1 MKLRVRLTLTLSLII
16 IGIVLT
22 LTGITFS
29 RSRVIQTK
37 AARENLQNIAGITAK
52 DIERRFE
59 MYLNVIQTLAQI
71 MTGYEVIDPTQ
82 RRMRYDDMLF
92 SVLAANSRFIDIYT
106 LWLPNAL
113 DELDSQYV
121 NTRGTNNT
129 GQYISMYTRETGSIE
144 YQAYPYPQSLLTT
157 ISATETLGNPV
168 FRLVSGKPTYTISLN
183 TPIIQGDGTP
193 VGLVGVNVDMGIVQP
208 LIEQLAPYGTGTV
221 SVFAADG
228 TIMAHKNSDA
238 IGTKFQTTQLASL
251 GQEGI
256 RFIFDSLEKGEVTG
270 FQVEHQESISYPFY
284 MGNASNPMTVFITV
298 PTQTV
303 LVDVT
308 SMLQF
313 NIIIALIA
321 LFITGLVI
329 SFVAMKI
336 TNPINDIVK
345 AAQALANM
353 EFTMPIPQDRK
364 DEIGDIQRAFHTIRD
379 ALKKTLD
386 NINNEHQGQ
395 KNISQNLKVAITES
409 SDGLGVITQNM
420 DSVQDKTNVQM
431 NSVIQTALSVENIIT
446 QIHYLEN
453 AVNTQAERI
462 AHSSESI
469 EQMVEGIDSVRSIVH
484 QAHRTTEELSTLSAI
499 GQKSLNHLTEE
510 LTRIAEQ
517 SAFLEQA
524 NTALVNIAA
533 QTNILAMNAAIE
545 AAHAGE
551 AGKGFA
557 VVAGAVRNLAELSNK
572 ESASISQEIKNM
584 QTGIEQIRQVA
595 SETANTLTRM
605 FMEVTDMQGSFN
617 TVNTAV
623 DAQASNGS
631 QVLEALGTLQ
641 ETTEQVRSGSD
652 EIQKASV
659 SIHTVIENLKHNS
672 QDVSDSVVDVQQASK
687 NIAGSLNI
695 ARMIAEGKYLVPS
708 EEEVTVDEDLQYRP
722 SPMQMESQTR
732 AHRYKANALVSINEF
747 EGSALLSNINLGG
760 FSIASKTFAAIV
772 PGESY
777 TMKITPDP
785 LIKVDSFNLT
795 VNVRWI
801 RSTVSRFSAG
811 FSVQDSEAGFETYIN
826 YLKRNDPED

>member
-16 IGIVLT
+16 IGTVLT
-22 LTGITFS
+22 LSGITFT

-52 DIERRFE
+52 DIQRLFE
-59 MYLNVIQTLAQI
+59 KYLDVIQTLAQI
-71 MTGYEVIDPTQ
+71 MTGYEVIDPMQ

-92 SVLAANSRFIDIYT
+92 SVLASDSRVIDIYT

-113 DELDSQYV
+113 DELDSQYAR
-121 NTRGTNNT
+121 TRGSNTT
-129 GQYISMYTRETGSIE
+129 GQYISMYSRESGSIE
-144 YQAYPYPQSLLTT
+144 YQAYPYPQSLLATLSTT
-157 ISATETLGNPV
+157 ESLGNPI
-168 FRLVSGKPTYTISLN
+168 FRIVSGKPLYTISLN
-183 TPIIQGDGTP
+183 TPIVQGDGTP

-208 LIEQLAPYGTGTV
+208 LIEQLTPYGTGTA

-228 TIMAHKNSDA
+228 TIIAHKNTDA
-238 IGTKFQTTQLASL
+238 IGTKFQATQLSSL

-256 RFIFDSLEKGEVTG
+256 RFILDSLQSGKVTS
-270 FQVEHQESISYPFY
+270 FQTENQESISYPFY
-284 MGNASNPMTVFITV
+284 MGNASNPMTVFISV
-298 PTQTV
+298 PTETV
-303 LVDVT
+303 LVDVI
-308 SMLQF
+308 SMFQF
-313 NIIIALIA
+313 NVIIALIA
-321 LFITGLVI
+321 LFITGLITSV
-329 SFVAMKI
+329 VALKI

-353 EFTMPIPQDRK
+353 EFRMPIPQDRT
-364 DEIGDIQRAFHTIRD
+364 DEIGDIQRAFQTIRD

-386 NINNEHQGQ
+386 NITNEHQGQ
-395 KNISQNLKVAITES
+395 KNISQNLKIAITES

-420 DSVQDKTNVQM
+420 ESVQDKTNVQM
-431 NSVIQTALSVENIIT
+431 DSVMQTALSVENIIT

-453 AVNTQAERI
+453 AVSTQVERI
-462 AHSSESI
+462 ARSSESI

-484 QAHRTTEELSTLSAI
+484 HARRTTEELSTLSAA

-524 NTALVNIAA
+524 NAALVNIAA

-551 AGKGFA
+551 SGKGFA
-557 VVAGAVRNLAELSNK
+557 VVAGEVRKLAESSNK

-595 SETANTLTRM
+595 SETTDTLNRM

-623 DAQASNGS
+623 EAQASNGT
-631 QVLEALGTLQ
+631 QVLEALDTLQ

-659 SIHTVIENLKHNS
+659 SIHTVIEDLKHNS

-687 NIAGSLNI
+687 DISGSLNI

-708 EEEVTVDEDLQYRP
+708 EEEAIEEDQQHQTWYTET
-722 SPMQMESQTR
+722 ESHTR
-732 AHRYKANALVSINEF
+732 APRYKAKALVSINEF
-747 EGSALLSNINLGG
+747 EGNALLSNINLGG

-777 TMKITPDP
+777 TMKITPDTMVN
-785 LIKVDSFNLT
+785 IDSFELT
-795 VNVRWI
+795 VHVRWI
-801 RSTVSRFSAG
+801 RSTVSRFTAG
-811 FSVQDSEAGFETYIN
+811 FSIQDSESGFETYVN
-826 YLKRNDPED
+826 YLKRNNPV